1 LDLGA
6 AKLPLSKQSTAKG
19 SQMQAR
25 LKKFTATLGFMALVC
40 AGIATLTGLT
50 SATAN
55 GATSVAC
62 QGGDFR
68 VILPSGRVLS
78 SYSGWKILPSE
89 LPSHSRVLIR
99 GRYIDFE
106 VDVSN
111 LAVYDY
117 TLTGASNPLDMT
129 NGART
134 PIFEYKLPD
143 LKGLTLDDG
152 QLEIR
157 LSPQSGV
164 IRRRGSAVGMKL
176 QFKDCAQGGIFQME
190 PDQQTVITHK
200 LAPGIFYFTNPF
212 TGKINFGDGAE
223 VRGKDSPQVATKLA
237 QYGDGSVW
245 QVEPGGRMGA
255 VFGEDAVE
263 LSAGATPCVHQCQAR
278 DRVRGSLPVP
288 GFR

>member
-1 LDLGA
+1 LQSRFK
-6 AKLPLSKQSTAKG
+6 KL
-19 SQMQAR
+19 
-25 LKKFTATLGFMALVC
+25 ATRLGFVAFVA
-40 AGIATLTGLT
+40 AGIATLVALS
-50 SATAN
+50 SATAK
-55 GATSVAC
+55 GATSAAC

-78 SYSGWKILPSE
+78 GYSGWKILPSE

-111 LAVYDY
+111 LATYNY

-129 NGART
+129 HGVRT

-143 LKGLTLDDG
+143 LKGQTLDTG
-152 QLEIR
+152 ELEIQ

-164 IRRRGSAVGMKL
+164 IRRSGSVAGMKL

-190 PDQQTVITHK
+190 PGQPTTVTHK
-200 LAPGIFYFTNPF
+200 LAPGSFYFTNPN
-212 TGKINFGDGAE
+212 TGKINFGNGAD

-245 QVEPGGRMGA
+245 QVEAGGRMGG
-255 VFGEDAVE
+255 VLGEDAVE
-263 LSAGATPCVHQCQAR
+263 LSAGASPCVQQCQAQN
-278 DRVRGSLPVP
+278 RVRGSLPAP
-288 GFR
+288 GY